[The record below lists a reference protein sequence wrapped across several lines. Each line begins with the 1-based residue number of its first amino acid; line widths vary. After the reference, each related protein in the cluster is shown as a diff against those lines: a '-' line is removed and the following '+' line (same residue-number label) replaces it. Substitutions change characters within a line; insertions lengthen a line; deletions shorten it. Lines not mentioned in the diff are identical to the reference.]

1 MPKKCHVIPDHAI
14 TLHTEAKTYQVIYEV
29 QNWMIQNIKVCS
41 FVKRIEAHLQQMKQE
56 KELNVR

>member
-1 MPKKCHVIPDHAI
+1 MIPDHAI